1 MAQKTGKHY
10 QAASKQVEPRPYP
23 LDEAIPLL
31 QKIKY
36 AKFDETVEVHMRLG
50 VDPKHAD
57 QMVRGTVVMP
67 NGLGKSKK
75 VLVIAGA
82 DRQKE
87 AEDAGADI
95 VGGEEIVN
103 RIQSESWTDFDA
115 VIATP
120 DMMRSVGKL
129 GKVLGPRGLMPNP
142 KTGTV
147 TTEVAKAI
155 KEIKAG
161 KVEFRVDK
169 TGIIHSPVGKLSF
182 SKDKL
187 IENASSLIQ
196 AVLKAKPAAAK
207 GKYVKT
213 ATVCST
219 MSPGVAL
226 DVTAFNAVKAAS

>member
-1 MAQKTGKHY
+1 MAQKTGKKY
-10 QAASKQVEPRPYP
+10 EAASKQVEVRPYP
-23 LDEAIPLL
+23 LEEAIPLL
-31 QKIKY
+31 QKIKF

-87 AEDAGADI
+87 ATDAGADI
-95 VGGEEIVN
+95 VGGEELVTK
-103 RIQSESWTDFDA
+103 IQSENWTDFDA

-147 TTEVAKAI
+147 SLDIAKAVR
-155 KEIKAG
+155 EIKAG

-169 TGIIHSPVGKLSF
+169 TGIIHAPVGKISF
-182 SKDKL
+182 AGD
-187 IENASSLIQ
+187 SLI
-196 AVLKAKPAAAK
+196 ANTHALVDSIVKAKPAAAK
-207 GKYVKT
+207 GKYLKSVT
-213 ATVCST
+213 LSST
-219 MSPGVAL
+219 MGPGVRIDTTHI
-226 DVTAFNAVKAAS
+226 DVVVKH

>member
-1 MAQKTGKHY
+1 MARKPGKQY
-10 QAASKQVEPRPYP
+10 QAALKQVESKEYQ
-23 LDEAIPLL
+23 LEEAIPLI
-31 QKIKY
+31 QKIKF
-36 AKFDETVEVHMRLG
+36 ANFDETVEVHMRLG

-95 VGGEEIVN
+95 VGGEELVTK
-103 RIQSESWTDFDA
+103 IQSEGWTDFDA

-182 SKDKL
+182 ETNKL

-219 MSPGVAL
+219 MGPGVSL